1 MTSHQPIT
9 AHLALSSESDTSCTS
24 SGSQSDLQNII
35 VKYKKYLFHCYC
47 ANLVNWAVDTGGLQT
62 GRKKAR
68 KYPKMPLFSAS
79 GSTFMICFP
88 RAENL
93 LFCLS
98 SGVCVV
104 RCWNCGDDK
113 VKVFVCE
120 HARNGRTR
128 NVTRSRDRVIVC

>member
-35 VKYKKYLFHCYC
+35 VKYKKYLFYCYC

-68 KYPKMPLFSAS
+68 KYPKMLLFSAS

-98 SGVCVV
+98 SECALSDVG
-104 RCWNCGDDK
+104 
-113 VKVFVCE
+113 
-120 HARNGRTR
+120 
-128 NVTRSRDRVIVC
+128 IVEMIK